1 MLKFSIRLS
10 YFLILLGISVVSF
23 ACQNKTKVSSSDLKQ
38 EVVGS
43 SQSLKKV
50 KNIFYNVPSPVEVTT
65 IIQKMNLPYHPDLLN
80 PSSNSDN
87 YLTQADKAL
96 NMGVYGADLSY
107 IRIYEQYQ
115 DAANYLVVVKKF
127 TRELGIPEE
136 GERVIAKRL
145 EKNLQ
150 NQDSLLR
157 IITETFTD
165 SDSYL
170 KENKR
175 GSTAALIILGG
186 WIETLY
192 LATNILDPETPENDM
207 VRLIVE
213 QRYSVKNLLA
223 LIEQFSDEKRM
234 QDFLPDLRKLNA
246 KFQEIGQEKSG
257 KTKLISKKGKAVI
270 GNKVKLNV
278 PPNLLKDVKTINDRI
293 RTRITEM

>member
-1 MLKFSIRLS
+1 MLRFSIRLS
-10 YFLILLGISVVSF
+10 YFIILLGLSF
-23 ACQNKTKVSSSDLKQ
+23 VTVACQNKPKTDASKVSKLVENQ
-38 EVVGS
+38 
-43 SQSLKKV
+43 QSFKKV
-50 KNIFYNVPSPVEVTT
+50 KNIFYNVPSPVEVTS
-65 IIQKMNLPYHPDLLN
+65 IIQKMDIQYHPDLLN
-80 PSSNSDN
+80 PSANSEN

-115 DAANYLVVVKKF
+115 DAAKFLVVVKKF

-150 NQDSLLR
+150 NQDSLLS
-157 IITETFTD
+157 IITETFTE

-170 KENKR
+170 KENHR
-175 GSTAALIILGG
+175 GSTAALIIFGG

-192 LATNILDPETPENDM
+192 LATNILDLESPQSDM
-207 VRLIVE
+207 VKLIVE

-223 LIEQFSDEKRM
+223 LMEQYPDEKRIH
-234 QDFLPDLRKLNA
+234 DFLPDLKELNA
-246 KFQEIGQEKSG
+246 KFMEIRKEKTG
-257 KTKLISKKGKAVI
+257 KSKLVSKNGKAVI

-278 PPNLLKDVKTINDRI
+278 PPNILKELKKINDRI
-293 RTRITEM
+293 RANITEM

>member
-10 YFLILLGISVVSF
+10 YFLILLGISAVSL
-23 ACQNKTKVSSSDLKQ
+23 ACQNKTKVSATDLKQ
-38 EVVGS
+38 EAVVS
-43 SQSLKKV
+43 KQSFKKV
-50 KNIFYNVPSPVEVTT
+50 KNIFYNVPSPVEVTG
-65 IIQKMNLPYHPDLLN
+65 IIQKMDLPYHPDLLN
-80 PSSNSDN
+80 PSSNSEN

-115 DAANYLVVVKKF
+115 DAAKFLVVVKKF
-127 TRELGIPEE
+127 TRDLGIPAE

-145 EKNLQ
+145 ERNLQ

-170 KENKR
+170 KENQR
-175 GSTAALIILGG
+175 GSTAALIIFGG

-192 LATNILDPETPENDM
+192 LATNILDSEAPQDDM
-207 VRLIVE
+207 VKLIVE

-223 LIEQFSDEKRM
+223 LMEQFSDEKRV
-234 QDFLPDLRKLNA
+234 QDLLPDLRNLNA

-257 KTKLISKKGKAVI
+257 KAKLISKKGKAVI
-270 GNKVKLNV
+270 GNRVKLNV
-278 PPNLLKDVKTINDRI
+278 PPNMLKDVKTINDRI

>member
-10 YFLILLGISVVSF
+10 YFLILLGFSF
-23 ACQNKTKVSSSDLKQ
+23 VTLACQNKPKASSANVKGEL
-38 EVVGS
+38 VVKN
-43 SQSLKKV
+43 QSLKKV
-50 KNIFYNVPSPVEVTT
+50 KNIFYNVPSPVEVTN
-65 IIQKMNLPYHPDLLN
+65 IIKRMNLPYHPDLLN
-80 PSSNSDN
+80 PSANSDN
-87 YLTQADKAL
+87 YLTQADMAL

-115 DAANYLVVVKKF
+115 DAANFLVVVKKF

-136 GERVIAKRL
+136 GERIIAKRL

-170 KENKR
+170 KENQR
-175 GSTAALIILGG
+175 GSTAALIIFGG

-192 LATNILDPETPENDM
+192 LATNILDPDTPENDM
-207 VRLIVE
+207 VNLIVQ
-213 QRYSVKNLLA
+213 QRYSVNNLLG
-223 LIEQFSDEKRM
+223 LMEQFSDEKRV
-234 QDFLPDLRKLNA
+234 QELLPDLIELNE
-246 KFQEIGQEKSG
+246 KFKSIGQEKSG
-257 KTKLISKKGKAVI
+257 KSKLISKKGKTVI
-270 GNKVKLNV
+270 GNKVKLNI
-278 PPNLLKDVKTINDRI
+278 PPNILKDVKTINDRI

>member
-38 EVVGS
+38 EVVS
-43 SQSLKKV
+43 SNQSLKKV

-80 PSSNSDN
+80 SSSNSDN

-115 DAANYLVVVKKF
+115 DAANYLIVVKKF

-223 LIEQFSDEKRM
+223 LMEQFSDEKRM

>member
-10 YFLILLGISVVSF
+10 YFLILLGFSFVSV
-23 ACQNKTKVSSSDLKQ
+23 ACQNKTKTDSSNVKDEL
-38 EVVGS
+38 VVNH
-43 SQSLKKV
+43 QSLKKV

-65 IIQKMNLPYHPDLLN
+65 IIQRMNLPYHPDLLN
-80 PSSNSDN
+80 PSTNSDN

-115 DAANYLVVVKKF
+115 DAAKFLVVVKKF
-127 TRELGIPEE
+127 TRDLGIPEE

-170 KENKR
+170 KENQR
-175 GSTAALIILGG
+175 GSTAALIIFGG

-192 LATNILDPETPENDM
+192 LATNILDPEVPQNDM
-207 VRLIVE
+207 VKLIVE

-223 LIEQFSDEKRM
+223 LLEQFSDEKRV
-234 QDFLPDLRKLNA
+234 QDFLPDLKELNE
-246 KFQEIGQEKSG
+246 KFNEIGQQKSG
-257 KTKLISKKGKAVI
+257 KAKLISKKGKAVI

-278 PPNLLKDVKTINDRI
+278 PPNILNDVKTINDRI
-293 RTRITEM
+293 RARITEM

>member
-10 YFLILLGISVVSF
+10 YFLILLGFSFVSV
-23 ACQNKTKVSSSDLKQ
+23 ACQNKTKPDSSNIKDEL
-38 EVVGS
+38 VANH
-43 SQSLKKV
+43 QSLKKV
-50 KNIFYNVPSPVEVTT
+50 KNIFYNVPSPVEVTN
-65 IIQKMNLPYHPDLLN
+65 IIQRMNLPYHPDLLN
-80 PSSNSDN
+80 PSTNSDN

-115 DAANYLVVVKKF
+115 DAAKFLVVVKKF

-145 EKNLQ
+145 EENIQ

-170 KENKR
+170 KENQR
-175 GSTAALIILGG
+175 GSTAALIIFGG

-192 LATNILDPETPENDM
+192 LATNILDNSSPQNDM
-207 VRLIVE
+207 VKLIVE

-223 LIEQFSDEKRM
+223 LMEQFSNEKRV
-234 QDFLPDLRKLNA
+234 QDFLPDLKELNI

-257 KTKLISKKGKAVI
+257 QAKLISKKGKTVI
-270 GNKVKLNV
+270 GNKVTLNI
-278 PPNLLKDVKTINDRI
+278 PHNILNDVKTINDRI

>member
-10 YFLILLGISVVSF
+10 YFLILLGFSFVSV
-23 ACQNKTKVSSSDLKQ
+23 ACQNKPKASSSNVKGEL
-38 EVVGS
+38 VVNH
-43 SQSLKKV
+43 QNIKKV
-50 KNIFYNVPSPVEVTT
+50 KNIFYNVPSPVEVTN

-80 PSSNSDN
+80 PSTNSEN

-115 DAANYLVVVKKF
+115 DAAKFLVVVKKF

-170 KENKR
+170 KENQR
-175 GSTAALIILGG
+175 GSTAALIIFGG

-192 LATNILDPETPENDM
+192 LATNILDPDTPQNDM
-207 VRLIVE
+207 VKLIVE
-213 QRYSVKNLLA
+213 QRYSVNNLLG
-223 LIEQFSDEKRM
+223 LMEQFSDEKRV
-234 QDFLPDLRKLNA
+234 QDFLPDLRELNE
-246 KFQEIGQEKSG
+246 KFKSIGREKSD
-257 KTKLISKKGKAVI
+257 KAKLISKKGKAVI

-278 PPNLLKDVKTINDRI
+278 PPNILKDVKAINDRI

>member
-10 YFLILLGISVVSF
+10 YFLILLGFSF
-23 ACQNKTKVSSSDLKQ
+23 VTLACQNKSKASSANVKGEL
-38 EVVGS
+38 VVNN
-43 SQSLKKV
+43 QSLKKV
-50 KNIFYNVPSPVEVTT
+50 KNIFYNVPSPVEVTN
-65 IIQKMNLPYHPDLLN
+65 IIKRMNLPYHPDLLN
-80 PSSNSDN
+80 PSANSDN
-87 YLTQADKAL
+87 YLTQADMAL

-115 DAANYLVVVKKF
+115 DAANFLVVVKKF

-136 GERVIAKRL
+136 GERIIAKRL

-170 KENKR
+170 KENQR
-175 GSTAALIILGG
+175 GSTAALIIFGG

-192 LATNILDPETPENDM
+192 LATNIIDPDTPQNDM
-207 VRLIVE
+207 VNLIVQ
-213 QRYSVKNLLA
+213 QRYSVNNLLG
-223 LIEQFSDEKRM
+223 LMEQFSDEKRV
-234 QDFLPDLRKLNA
+234 QELLPDLIELNE
-246 KFQEIGQEKSG
+246 KFKSIGQEKSG
-257 KTKLISKKGKAVI
+257 KSKLISNKGKTVI
-270 GNKVKLNV
+270 GNKVKLNI
-278 PPNLLKDVKTINDRI
+278 PPNILKDVKTINDRI

>member
-1 MLKFSIRLS
+1 MFKFSIRLS

-23 ACQNKTKVSSSDLKQ
+23 ACQNKTKASSSDLKQ

-43 SQSLKKV
+43 TQSLKKV

-80 PSSNSDN
+80 PSSNSGN

-115 DAANYLVVVKKF
+115 DAAKFLVVVKKF

-150 NQDSLLR
+150 NQDSLGLHLVAN
-157 IITETFTD
+157 IQHM
-165 SDSYL
+165 
-170 KENKR
+170 KR
-175 GSTAALIILGG
+175 
-186 WIETLY
+186 
-192 LATNILDPETPENDM
+192 
-207 VRLIVE
+207 
-213 QRYSVKNLLA
+213 
-223 LIEQFSDEKRM
+223 
-234 QDFLPDLRKLNA
+234 
-246 KFQEIGQEKSG
+246 
-257 KTKLISKKGKAVI
+257 
-270 GNKVKLNV
+270 
-278 PPNLLKDVKTINDRI
+278 
-293 RTRITEM
+293 

>member
-10 YFLILLGISVVSF
+10 YFLILLGFSFVSV
-23 ACQNKTKVSSSDLKQ
+23 ACQNKPKASSSHVKE
-38 EVVGS
+38 EVVGNH
-43 SQSLKKV
+43 QNIKKV
-50 KNIFYNVPSPVEVTT
+50 KNIFYNVPSPVEVTN

-80 PSSNSDN
+80 PSSNSEN

-115 DAANYLVVVKKF
+115 DAANFLVVVKKF

-170 KENKR
+170 KENQR
-175 GSTAALIILGG
+175 GSTAALIIFGG

-192 LATNILDPETPENDM
+192 LATNILDTDTPQDDM
-207 VRLIVE
+207 VKLIVE
-213 QRYSVKNLLA
+213 QRYSVNNLLG
-223 LIEQFSDEKRM
+223 LMEQFSDEKRV
-234 QDFLPDLRKLNA
+234 QDFLPDLRELNE
-246 KFQEIGQEKSG
+246 KFKSIGREKSG
-257 KTKLISKKGKAVI
+257 KSKLISKNGKAVI

-278 PPNLLKDVKTINDRI
+278 PPNILKDVKAINDRI

>member
-10 YFLILLGISVVSF
+10 YFLILLGFSFVSV
-23 ACQNKTKVSSSDLKQ
+23 ACQNKTKTNSSTVKDEL
-38 EVVGS
+38 VVNN
-43 SQSLKKV
+43 QSLKKV

-65 IIQKMNLPYHPDLLN
+65 IIQRMNLPYHPDLLN

-115 DAANYLVVVKKF
+115 DAAKFLVVVKKF

-170 KENKR
+170 KENQR
-175 GSTAALIILGG
+175 GSTAALIIFGG

-192 LATNILDPETPENDM
+192 LATNILDPEVPHNDM
-207 VRLIVE
+207 VKLIVE
-213 QRYSVKNLLA
+213 QRFSVKNLLA
-223 LIEQFSDEKRM
+223 LMEQFSDEKRV
-234 QDFLPDLRKLNA
+234 QDFLPDLKELNE
-246 KFQEIGQEKSG
+246 KFKEIAQEKSG
-257 KTKLISKKGKAVI
+257 KAKLISKKGKAVI
-270 GNKVKLNV
+270 GNKAKLNV
-278 PPNLLKDVKTINDRI
+278 PPNILNDVKTINDRI
-293 RTRITEM
+293 RARITEM

>member
-10 YFLILLGISVVSF
+10 YFLILLGFSLVSV
-23 ACQNKTKVSSSDLKQ
+23 ACQNKTKANSSNVKDEL
-38 EVVGS
+38 VVNH
-43 SQSLKKV
+43 QSLKKV

-65 IIQKMNLPYHPDLLN
+65 IIQRMNLPYHPDLLN
-80 PSSNSDN
+80 PSANSAN

-96 NMGVYGADLSY
+96 NIGVYGADLSY

-115 DAANYLVVVKKF
+115 DAAKFLAVVKKF

-145 EKNLQ
+145 EENLQ

-170 KENKR
+170 KENQR
-175 GSTAALIILGG
+175 GSTAALIIFGG

-192 LATNILDPETPENDM
+192 LATNILDPDVPQNDM
-207 VRLIVE
+207 VKLIVE
-213 QRYSVKNLLA
+213 QRYSVNNLLG
-223 LIEQFSDEKRM
+223 LMEQFSDEKRV
-234 QDFLPDLRKLNA
+234 QDFLPDLKELNE
-246 KFQEIGQEKSG
+246 KFKAIGQEKSG
-257 KTKLISKKGKAVI
+257 KAKLISKKGKAVI
-270 GNKVKLNV
+270 GNKVTLNV
-278 PPNLLKDVKTINDRI
+278 PPNLLNDVKTINDRI
-293 RTRITEM
+293 RARITEM

>member
-1 MLKFSIRLS
+1 MLKISFRLS
-10 YFLILLGISVVSF
+10 YFLILLGLSVVSL
-23 ACQNKTKVSSSDLKQ
+23 ACQNKPKASSSNLKQ
-38 EVVGS
+38 EVIDS
-43 SQSLKKV
+43 TQSFKKV
-50 KNIFYNVPSPVEVTT
+50 KNIFYNVPSPVEVTG

-80 PSSNSDN
+80 PSSNSGN

-115 DAANYLVVVKKF
+115 DAAKFLVVVKKF

-136 GERVIAKRL
+136 GERKISKRL

-157 IITETFTD
+157 IITEMFTD

-175 GSTAALIILGG
+175 GSTAALIIFGG
-186 WIETLY
+186 WVETLY
-192 LATNILDPETPENDM
+192 LATNILDPEDPQNDM
-207 VRLIVE
+207 VKLIVE

-223 LIEQFSDEKRM
+223 LMEQFSNERRV
-234 QDFLPDLRKLNA
+234 QDLLPDLRKLDA
-246 KFQEIGQEKSG
+246 KFKEIGSQKSG
-257 KTKLISKKGKAVI
+257 KAKLISKKGKAVI
-270 GNKVKLNV
+270 GNKVKLKV
-278 PPNLLKDVKTINDRI
+278 PPYILKDVKTINDRI
-293 RTRITEM
+293 RTLITEM

>member
-10 YFLILLGISVVSF
+10 YFLMLLGFSFVSV
-23 ACQNKTKVSSSDLKQ
+23 ACQNKTKTDSSKMKDEL
-38 EVVGS
+38 VVNH
-43 SQSLKKV
+43 QSLKKV
-50 KNIFYNVPSPVEVTT
+50 KNIFYNVPSPVEVTN
-65 IIQKMNLPYHPDLLN
+65 IIQRMNLPYHPDLLN
-80 PSSNSDN
+80 PSTNSDN

-115 DAANYLVVVKKF
+115 DAAKFLVVVKKF

-136 GERVIAKRL
+136 GERAIAKRL
-145 EKNLQ
+145 EENLQ

-170 KENKR
+170 KENRR
-175 GSTAALIILGG
+175 GSTAALIIFGG

-192 LATNILDPETPENDM
+192 LATNILDPESPQNDM
-207 VRLIVE
+207 VKLVVE
-213 QRYSVKNLLA
+213 QRYSVKNLLG
-223 LIEQFSDEKRM
+223 LMEQFSNEKRV
-234 QDFLPDLRKLNA
+234 QDFLPDLRELNI

-257 KTKLISKKGKAVI
+257 NAKLISKKGKAVI

-278 PPNLLKDVKTINDRI
+278 PPNLLNDVKTINDRI

>member
-38 EVVGS
+38 EVVS
-43 SQSLKKV
+43 SNQSLKKV

-80 PSSNSDN
+80 SSSNSDN

-223 LIEQFSDEKRM
+223 LMEQFSDEKRM

>member
-1 MLKFSIRLS
+1 MLRFSIRLS
-10 YFLILLGISVVSF
+10 SILILLGFSIISI
-23 ACQNKTKVSSSDLKQ
+23 ACQNKTKATTNNVKELPSNP
-38 EVVGS
+38 
-43 SQSLKKV
+43 QSLKKV
-50 KNIFYNVPSPVEVTT
+50 KNIFYNVPSPVEVTN
-65 IIQKMNLPYHPDLLN
+65 IIQRMDLPYHPDLLN
-80 PSSNSDN
+80 PSSNSEN

-115 DAANYLVVVKKF
+115 DAAKFLVVVKKF

-136 GERVIAKRL
+136 GERKIAKRL

-170 KENKR
+170 KENQR
-175 GSTAALIILGG
+175 GSTAALIIFGG

-192 LATNILDPETPENDM
+192 LATNILDPEFPENDM
-207 VRLIVE
+207 VKLIVE

-223 LIEQFSDEKRM
+223 LMSQFSDEKRV
-234 QDFLPDLRKLNA
+234 QDFLPDLKKLNA
-246 KFQEIGQEKSG
+246 KFQEIGQVRTG
-257 KTKLISKKGKAVI
+257 KAKLISKKGKPVI
-270 GNKVKLNV
+270 GNKIELNI
-278 PPNLLKDVKTINDRI
+278 PPNILKEVKVINDRI
-293 RTRITEM
+293 RMRITEL

>member
-10 YFLILLGISVVSF
+10 YFLILLGISVVSL
-23 ACQNKTKVSSSDLKQ
+23 ACQNKTKTSSSDMKQ
-38 EVVGS
+38 EDLGS
-43 SQSLKKV
+43 TQSLKKV
-50 KNIFYNVPSPVEVTT
+50 KNIFYNVPSPVEVTG

-80 PSSNSDN
+80 PSSNADN

-115 DAANYLVVVKKF
+115 DAAKFLVVVKKF

-170 KENKR
+170 KENQR
-175 GSTAALIILGG
+175 GSTAALIIFGG

-192 LATNILDPETPENDM
+192 LATNILDPEAPQNDM
-207 VRLIVE
+207 VKLIVE

-223 LIEQFSDEKRM
+223 LMEQFSNEKRV
-234 QDFLPDLRKLNA
+234 QDFLPDLRKLDE
-246 KFQEIGQEKSG
+246 KFKEIGQEKSG
-257 KTKLISKKGKAVI
+257 KAKLISKKGKAVI

-278 PPNLLKDVKTINDRI
+278 PPNILKDVKTINDRI
-293 RTRITEM
+293 RIRITEM

>member
-10 YFLILLGISVVSF
+10 YFLILLGISVVSL
-23 ACQNKTKVSSSDLKQ
+23 ACQNKTKTSSSDMKQ
-38 EVVGS
+38 EIVGS
-43 SQSLKKV
+43 TQGLKKV
-50 KNIFYNVPSPVEVTT
+50 KNIFYNVPSPVEVTG
-65 IIQKMNLPYHPDLLN
+65 IIQKMDLPYHPDLLN
-80 PSSNSDN
+80 PSSNAEN

-115 DAANYLVVVKKF
+115 DAAKFLVVVKKF

-170 KENKR
+170 KENQR
-175 GSTAALIILGG
+175 GSTAALIIFGG

-192 LATNILDPETPENDM
+192 LATNILDPEAPQNDM
-207 VRLIVE
+207 VKLIVE
-213 QRYSVKNLLA
+213 QRYSVRNLLA
-223 LIEQFSDEKRM
+223 LMEQFSDERRV
-234 QDFLPDLRKLNA
+234 QDFLPDLRKLDE
-246 KFQEIGQEKSG
+246 KFKEIGQKKTG
-257 KTKLISKKGKAVI
+257 KAKLVSKKGKAVI
-270 GNKVKLNV
+270 GNKVKLSI

-293 RTRITEM
+293 RTQITEM

>member
-10 YFLILLGISVVSF
+10 YFLILLGFSFVSV
-23 ACQNKTKVSSSDLKQ
+23 ACQNKTKTDSSNIKDEL
-38 EVVGS
+38 VVNH
-43 SQSLKKV
+43 QSLKKV
-50 KNIFYNVPSPVEVTT
+50 KSIFYNVPSPVEVTN
-65 IIQKMNLPYHPDLLN
+65 IIQRMNLPYHPDLLN
-80 PSSNSDN
+80 PSTNSEN
-87 YLTQADKAL
+87 YLTQADMAL

-115 DAANYLVVVKKF
+115 DAAKFLVVVKKF

-170 KENKR
+170 KENRR
-175 GSTAALIILGG
+175 GSTAALIIFGG

-192 LATNILDPETPENDM
+192 LATNILDPESPQDDM
-207 VRLIVE
+207 VKLIVE

-223 LIEQFSDEKRM
+223 LLEQFSDEKRV
-234 QDFLPDLRKLNA
+234 QDFLPDLKKLNE
-246 KFQEIGQEKSG
+246 KFNEIGQQKSG
-257 KTKLISKKGKAVI
+257 KPKLISKKGKAVI

-278 PPNLLKDVKTINDRI
+278 PPNILNDVKTINDRI
-293 RTRITEM
+293 RARITEM

>member
-1 MLKFSIRLS
+1 
-10 YFLILLGISVVSF
+10 LLGISVVSF

-43 SQSLKKV
+43 NQSLKKV

-170 KENKR
+170 KENQR
-175 GSTAALIILGG
+175 GSTAALIIFGG

-192 LATNILDPETPENDM
+192 LATNILEPEAPQNDM
-207 VRLIVE
+207 VKLIVE

-223 LIEQFSDEKRM
+223 LMEQFSDEKRV
-234 QDFLPDLRKLNA
+234 QDFLPDLRKLNT
-246 KFQEIGQEKSG
+246 KFQEIGQVKSG
-257 KTKLISKKGKAVI
+257 KAKLISKKGKAVI
-270 GNKVKLNV
+270 GNKIKLNV

-293 RTRITEM
+293 RARITEM

>member
-10 YFLILLGISVVSF
+10 YFLVLLGFSFVSV
-23 ACQNKTKVSSSDLKQ
+23 ACQNKTKADSSDVKDEL
-38 EVVGS
+38 VVNK
-43 SQSLKKV
+43 QSLKKV
-50 KNIFYNVPSPVEVTT
+50 KNIFYNVPSPVEVTN
-65 IIQKMNLPYHPDLLN
+65 IIQRMNLPYHPDLLN
-80 PSSNSDN
+80 PSTNSEN

-115 DAANYLVVVKKF
+115 DAAKFLVVVKKF

-136 GERVIAKRL
+136 GEREIAKRL

-170 KENKR
+170 KENQR
-175 GSTAALIILGG
+175 GSTAALIIFGG
-186 WIETLY
+186 WVETLY
-192 LATNILDPETPENDM
+192 LATNILDPEAPQDDM
-207 VRLIVE
+207 VKLIVE

-223 LIEQFSDEKRM
+223 LMEQFSDEKRV
-234 QDFLPDLRKLNA
+234 QDFLPDLKELNE
-246 KFQEIGQEKSG
+246 KFKEIGHVKSG
-257 KTKLISKKGKAVI
+257 KTKMISKKGKSVI
-270 GNKVKLNV
+270 GNKIKLNV
-278 PPNLLKDVKTINDRI
+278 PPNILNNVKTINDRI
-293 RTRITEM
+293 RARITEM

>member
-10 YFLILLGISVVSF
+10 YFLILLGFSFVSV
-23 ACQNKTKVSSSDLKQ
+23 ACQNKTKTDSSSIKDEL
-38 EVVGS
+38 VVNH
-43 SQSLKKV
+43 QSLKKV
-50 KNIFYNVPSPVEVTT
+50 KSIFYNVPSPVEVTN
-65 IIQKMNLPYHPDLLN
+65 IIQRMNLPYHPDLLN
-80 PSSNSDN
+80 PSTNSDN

-115 DAANYLVVVKKF
+115 DAAKFLVVVKKF

-170 KENKR
+170 KENQR
-175 GSTAALIILGG
+175 GSTAALIIFGG

-192 LATNILDPETPENDM
+192 LATNILDPEVPQNDM
-207 VRLIVE
+207 VKLIVE

-223 LIEQFSDEKRM
+223 LMEQFSNEKRV
-234 QDFLPDLRKLNA
+234 QDFLPDLKELNI

-270 GNKVKLNV
+270 GNKVKLDIPHNIL
-278 PPNLLKDVKTINDRI
+278 NDVKTINDRI
-293 RTRITEM
+293 RKRITEM

>member
-10 YFLILLGISVVSF
+10 YFLILLGFSFVSV
-23 ACQNKTKVSSSDLKQ
+23 ACQNKNKADSSDVKDEL
-38 EVVGS
+38 VINT
-43 SQSLKKV
+43 QSLKKV
-50 KNIFYNVPSPVEVTT
+50 KNIFYNVPSPVEVTN
-65 IIQKMNLPYHPDLLN
+65 IIQRMNLPYHPDLLN
-80 PSSNSDN
+80 PSTNSDN

-115 DAANYLVVVKKF
+115 DAAKFLVVVKKF

-170 KENKR
+170 KENRR
-175 GSTAALIILGG
+175 GSTAALIIFGG

-192 LATNILDPETPENDM
+192 LATNILDPESPQDDM
-207 VRLIVE
+207 VKLIVE

-223 LIEQFSDEKRM
+223 LLEQFSDEKRV
-234 QDFLPDLRKLNA
+234 QDFLPDLKELNE
-246 KFQEIGQEKSG
+246 KFNEVGQQKSG
-257 KTKLISKKGKAVI
+257 KAKLISKKGKAVI
-270 GNKVKLNV
+270 GNKVTLNV
-278 PPNLLKDVKTINDRI
+278 PPNILNDVKTINDRI
-293 RTRITEM
+293 RARITEM

>member
-38 EVVGS
+38 EVVS
-43 SQSLKKV
+43 SNQSLKKV

-115 DAANYLVVVKKF
+115 DAANYLIVVKKF

>member
-1 MLKFSIRLS
+1 LFGFTFLS
-10 YFLILLGISVVSF
+10 V
-23 ACQNKTKVSSSDLKQ
+23 ACQNKNKAPQLNVEESTVSSQ
-38 EVVGS
+38 N
-43 SQSLKKV
+43 LKKV
-50 KNIFYNVPSPVEVTT
+50 KNIFYNVPSPVEVTD
-65 IIQKMNLPYHPDLLN
+65 IIQKMDLPYHPDLLN
-80 PSSNSDN
+80 PNTNADN

-115 DAANYLVVVKKF
+115 DAAKFLVVVKKF

-136 GERVIAKRL
+136 GERVIAKRI
-145 EKNLQ
+145 EQNLQ
-150 NQDSLLR
+150 NQDSLLN

-170 KENKR
+170 KENQR

-192 LATNILDPETPENDM
+192 IATNILDPESPQKDL
-207 VRLIVE
+207 VKLIVE

-223 LIEQFSDEKRM
+223 LLEQFPDEERIK
-234 QDFLPDLRKLNA
+234 QLLPGLKELNA
-246 KFQEIGQEKSG
+246 KFMEISQEKSG
-257 KTKLISKKGKAVI
+257 KATLKSKQGKAVI

-278 PPNLLKDVKTINDRI
+278 PPSLLKDVKTINDRI
-293 RTRITEM
+293 RTQITEM

>member
-10 YFLILLGISVVSF
+10 YFLILLGFSFVSV
-23 ACQNKTKVSSSDLKQ
+23 ACQNKPKASSSNVKGEL
-38 EVVGS
+38 VVNH
-43 SQSLKKV
+43 QNIKKV
-50 KNIFYNVPSPVEVTT
+50 KNIFYNVPSPVEVTN

-80 PSSNSDN
+80 PSTNSEN

-115 DAANYLVVVKKF
+115 DAAKFLVVVKKF

-170 KENKR
+170 KENQR
-175 GSTAALIILGG
+175 GSTAALIIFGG

-192 LATNILDPETPENDM
+192 LATNILDPDTPQNDM
-207 VRLIVE
+207 VKLIVE
-213 QRYSVKNLLA
+213 QRYSVNNLLG
-223 LIEQFSDEKRM
+223 LMEQFSDEKRV
-234 QDFLPDLRKLNA
+234 QDLLPDLRELNE
-246 KFQEIGQEKSG
+246 KCKSIGREKSD
-257 KTKLISKKGKAVI
+257 KAKLISKKGKAVI

-278 PPNLLKDVKTINDRI
+278 PPNILKDVKAINDRI